1 MTIPEPRGRKSLGK
15 RTESEEGGFS
25 QLKPSAVAPPRTP
38 LGLVSVAVKYSLA
51 DEVLQDRRLAG
62 TLATHHCNL
71 GQVDGVGDA
80 QLSEDVLQ
88 PVHDGDE
95 GLHPLVARHGGAL
108 LLFPPIH
115 VTLLRPPPLLPQ
127 VDSQLPGNMV
137 PGGARRRRR
146 RRRRR
151 RSPHPT
157 SVIALCNTNWKR
169 VAGNRATGSN
179 S

>member
-1 MTIPEPRGRKSLGK
+1 M
-15 RTESEEGGFS
+15 
-25 QLKPSAVAPPRTP
+25 QLPPKNP
-38 LGLVSVAVKYSLA
+38 LASIADVYSLA
-51 DEVLQDRRLAG
+51 HEVLQDRRLAG
-62 TLATHHCNL
+62 TLAAHHCNL

-95 GLHPLVARHGGAL
+95 GLHPLVARHGEAL
-108 LLFPPIH
+108 LLFPPVH

-146 RRRRR
+146 GR

-169 VAGNRATGSN
+169 GAGTVQQAATAEWLTGQACAGAQVAKV
-179 S
+179 